1 MEEYENMENDA
12 PDALD
17 ATTAIARRDEYE
29 ARHQSMD
36 TASQPEEEVE
46 KNYLSNLGA
55 LKATS
60 GNGAK
65 RLKARQ
71 ETRMATRASKNA

>member
-1 MEEYENMENDA
+1 
-12 PDALD
+12 
-17 ATTAIARRDEYE
+17 
-29 ARHQSMD
+29 MD
-36 TASQPEEEVE
+36 TARQPEEQAE

-71 ETRMATRASKNA
+71 EMQMATRASKKAEATIKQIATQEFQAEKFRMEE